1 MNNTLKKIYPIVVL
15 IIFISLIFYYYNKN
29 QTDFYFVKNIN
40 LILLLK
46 IIFLSFLYLITEGFI
61 LKNIINF
68 LGKKISLLESFL
80 VMNFTYFCNTFI
92 QFTGLG
98 FRVYYV
104 KKTKGIEIKK
114 FIRFSLDTIACEI
127 FIFTSF
133 GLVSLIFIDIT
144 SSEINLSKF
153 LYLIFIIFFSCT
165 LIYLTLLSKIVFLI
179 KKIFNKIGI
188 IKLNNL
194 FEIFL
199 LESKTTKNL
208 YLKQSK
214 IFILQFLILFLI
226 FFLILRS
233 FELNNFF
240 YLSLMTTS
248 LVDFSFLLAFTP
260 YSVGITE
267 IVTFFGTRDTNFSL
281 AEIIVLI
288 NLFRLCMLSI
298 YFILG
303 PIFFIIFLNREKKNG
318 M

>member
-1 MNNTLKKIYPIVVL
+1 MNNILKKLYPIVAL

-29 QTDFYFVKNIN
+29 QTDFYFVKNIS

-46 IIFLSFLYLITEGFI
+46 IIFLSLLYLITEGFI
-61 LKNIINF
+61 LKNIVNF

-98 FRVYYV
+98 FRIYYI
-104 KKTKGIEIKK
+104 KKAKGIEIKK

-127 FIFTSF
+127 FIFSF
-133 GLVSLIFIDIT
+133 LGLVSLIFIDIT
-144 SSEINLSKF
+144 SLEINLSKF

-165 LIYLTLLSKIVFLI
+165 LVYLTLLSKIVFLI

-199 LESKTTKNL
+199 LESKTTKSL

-214 IFILQFLILFLI
+214 VFILQFLILFLI
-226 FFLILRS
+226 FFLILKS

-267 IVTFFGTRDTNFSL
+267 IVTFFGTRDISFSF

-303 PIFFIIFLNREKKNG
+303 PIFFIIFLNRGKKNG

>member
-1 MNNTLKKIYPIVVL
+1 MNNILKKIYPIVAL
-15 IIFISLIFYYYNKN
+15 IIFVSLIFYYYNKN
-29 QTDFYFVKNIN
+29 QTDFYFVKNIS

-46 IIFLSFLYLITEGFI
+46 IIFLSFLYLIAEGFV
-61 LKNIINF
+61 LKNIVNF

-98 FRVYYV
+98 FRIYYI
-104 KKTKGIEIKK
+104 KKVKGIEIKK
-114 FIRFSLDTIACEI
+114 FIRFSLDSIACEI
-127 FIFTSF
+127 FIFSF
-133 GLVSLIFIDIT
+133 LGLISLIFIDAT
-144 SSEINLSKF
+144 SLKINLSKF
-153 LYLIFIIFFSCT
+153 LYLIFIFFFLST
-165 LIYLTLLSKIVFLI
+165 LTYLTLLSKIVYLI

-199 LESKTTKNL
+199 LEGKTTKNL
-208 YLKQSK
+208 YFKQGK
-214 IFILQFLILFLI
+214 IFILQFIILFLI
-226 FFLILRS
+226 FFLILKN

-267 IVTFFGTRDTNFSL
+267 IVTFFGTRDMSFTF

-298 YFILG
+298 YFIIG

>member
-1 MNNTLKKIYPIVVL
+1 MNNILKKIYPLVAL
-15 IIFISLIFYYYNKN
+15 IIFISLVFYYYNKN
-29 QTDFYFVKNIN
+29 QTDFYFVNNISLN
-40 LILLLK
+40 LLFK
-46 IIFLSFLYLITEGFI
+46 IIFLSLLYLITEGFI
-61 LKNIINF
+61 LRNIVNF
-68 LGKKISLLESFL
+68 LGKKISIMESFL

-98 FRVYYV
+98 FRVYYI
-104 KKTKGIEIKK
+104 KKTKGIGVKK

-127 FIFTSF
+127 FIFSFLGLISLLFVDLTS
-133 GLVSLIFIDIT
+133 L
-144 SSEINLSKF
+144 EINLNKF
-153 LYLIFIIFFSCT
+153 LYLIFIIFFFIS
-165 LIYLTLLSKIVFLI
+165 LIYLILLPKIIYLI
-179 KKIFNKIGI
+179 LNVFNKIGLS
-188 IKLNNL
+188 KLNNL

-199 LESKTTKNL
+199 YKNITSKSL
-208 YLKQSK
+208 YFKQCK

-226 FFLILRS
+226 FFLILKDFDLS
-233 FELNNFF
+233 NFF

-267 IVTFFGTRDTNFSL
+267 VITFFGTRDVNFTI

-298 YFILG
+298 YFLVG
-303 PIFFIIFLNREKKNG
+303 PIFFIIFLLRNKKNG

>member
-1 MNNTLKKIYPIVVL
+1 
-15 IIFISLIFYYYNKN
+15 
-29 QTDFYFVKNIN
+29 
-40 LILLLK
+40 
-46 IIFLSFLYLITEGFI
+46 
-61 LKNIINF
+61 
-68 LGKKISLLESFL
+68 
-80 VMNFTYFCNTFI
+80 MNFTYFCNTFI

-104 KKTKGIEIKK
+104 KKKKEIEIKK
-114 FIRFSLDTIACEI
+114 FIRFSLDTIACEV
-127 FIFTSF
+127 FIFSF
-133 GLVSLIFIDIT
+133 LGLVSLIFIDIT
-144 SSEINLSKF
+144 SLEINLSKF
-153 LYLIFIIFFSCT
+153 LYLIFILFFLCT
-165 LIYLTLLSKIVFLI
+165 LVYLTLLSKIVNLI

-199 LESKTTKNL
+199 LESKTTRSL
-208 YLKQSK
+208 YLKQCK
-214 IFILQFLILFLI
+214 VFVLQFLILFLI
-226 FFLILRS
+226 FFLILKS

-267 IVTFFGTRDTNFSL
+267 IVTFFGTRDISFSL

-298 YFILG
+298 YFIIG
-303 PIFFIIFLNREKKNG
+303 PIFFIIFLNRGKKNG